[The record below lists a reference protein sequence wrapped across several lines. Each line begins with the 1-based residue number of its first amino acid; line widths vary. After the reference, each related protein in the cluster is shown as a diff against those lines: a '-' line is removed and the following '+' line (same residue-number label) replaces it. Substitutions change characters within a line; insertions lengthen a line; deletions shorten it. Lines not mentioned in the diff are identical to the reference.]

1 MTGVQTCALPIFLAD
16 EQFCERIFVN
26 LIENAF
32 QAMREQTSAPDGRT
46 LTISTTAE
54 SSRGQEGVGIVFEDT
69 GPGVPHAQI
78 PLIFQE
84 FTQLDASRTRRF
96 EGAGM
101 GLTIVQGL
109 VKLFGGT
116 VDVASTGRVIRAIAD
131 ASNMP
136 AKPPS
141 PPSTSG
147 RVARRTEAF
156 MSSTALSPA
165 STSTPAEA

>member
-1 MTGVQTCALPIFLAD
+1 MLQTALRGENPQTLALVLAGPEFGQGSAVAGAFGLAGAAGALAAPLAGGIAD
-16 EQFCERIFVN
+16 KRGPQAVIRVAAMLVFVV
-26 LIENAF
+26 
-32 QAMREQTSAPDGRT
+32 S
-46 LTISTTAE
+46 
-54 SSRGQEGVGIVFEDT
+54 DT

-116 VDVASTGRVIRAIAD
+116 VEVA
-131 ASNMP
+131 
-136 AKPPS
+136 PS
-141 PPSTSG
+141 WPRGS
-147 RVARRTEAF
+147 
-156 MSSTALSPA
+156 
-165 STSTPAEA
+165 